1 MASEKIQLTLEGKAK
16 LEKELDTLI
25 NVERP
30 KNIEDIQA
38 ARAQGDLSENADY
51 DAARKEQAR
60 IEGRIQE
67 IKNMLENAKIIDN
80 APSSSKVV
88 SLGSTV
94 TIVDLS
100 DGEEAT
106 YRIVGSVESD
116 PDNGLISNAS
126 PLGAALI
133 GYGVGDEVVVKVAK
147 EYKVRIVSLNK

>member
-1 MASEKIQLTLEGKAK
+1 MAIEKIQLTLEGKAK

-51 DAARKEQAR
+51 DAARTEQDR

-67 IKNMLENAKIIDN
+67 IKNMLENAKIIDVT
-80 APSSSKVV
+80 PTSSKVV

-94 TIVDLS
+94 TILDLS
-100 DGEEAT
+100 DNEEAT
-106 YRIVGSVESD
+106 YRIVGTVESD
-116 PDNGLISNAS
+116 PDNGLISNSS

-133 GYGVGDEVVVKVAK
+133 VYGVGDEVVVKVAK
-147 EYKVRIVSLNK
+147 EYRVRILSLNK

>member
-1 MASEKIQLTLEGKAK
+1 MAIEKIQLTLEGKAK

-67 IKNMLENAKIIDN
+67 IKNMLENAKIIDVT
-80 APSSSKVV
+80 PTSSKVV

-94 TIVDLS
+94 TILDLS
-100 DGEEAT
+100 DNEEAT
-106 YRIVGSVESD
+106 YRIVGTVESD
-116 PDNGLISNAS
+116 PDNGLISNSS

-147 EYKVRIVSLNK
+147 EYRVRILSLNK